1 MNNATENPTK
11 TAQRGILAP
20 AIAMF
25 VLYGLL
31 ALVTHLSA
39 PIGAVWKVQPG
50 IDGSNFLGMAGN
62 MMTFGAYLFMGIPAG
77 RLLMRIGYKR
87 TALAAL
93 ALGVGG
99 TVVQILSGR
108 LGLPVL
114 PSFAIYL
121 FGTFICGF
129 ACCMLNI
136 VINPMLNTLGGGGKR
151 GNQLICFGGGVN
163 SIVSTLAPIVVMLLI
178 GEVTAKTSFRDVDV
192 LLWSVLLIFAFAF
205 VVFSFIRLPEPA
217 EMRDEGR
224 GRREEGGGR
233 RDGVGMFE
241 PMKIRH
247 AAVGI
252 VGIFFYIGI
261 EIGVPGILNLW
272 MLDPK
277 GAFEA
282 TTPAVAGSV
291 TGMFFFL
298 MLVGRFA
305 GSWIGGKF
313 SSRAILVFC
322 SAASFLCI
330 ASGVFLMGTMA
341 PMAVFTGKGFALVTV
356 PLGTCLLATTGLFV
370 SVMWATTYN
379 LTVEGLGRLTEA
391 ASGLLMT
398 MVVGGGVLPLV
409 QGFVADRLGYVASYA
424 LPAFGAL
431 YLAAYGIWFCV
442 PDRKDGSR

>member
-1 MNNATENPTK
+1 
-11 TAQRGILAP
+11 
-20 AIAMF
+20 MF

-62 MMTFGAYLFMGIPAG
+62 MMTFGAYLFMGMPAG

-93 ALGVGG
+93 GLGVLG
-99 TVVQILSGR
+99 TVVQLVSGR
-108 LGLPVL
+108 TLLGVTFGGIPA
-114 PSFAIYL
+114 SFFTYL
-121 FGTFICGF
+121 LGTFVCGF

-136 VINPMLNTLGGGGKR
+136 VINPMLNTLGGGGKL

-163 SIVSTLAPIVVMLLI
+163 SIVSTWAPIVVMLLI
-178 GEVTAKTSFRDVDV
+178 GEVTPKTSFRDVDV
-192 LLWSVLLIFAFAF
+192 LLWSVLFIFAFALVAFRF
-205 VVFSFIRLPEPA
+205 VRLPEPA
-217 EMRDEGR
+217 AERADAAEP
-224 GRREEGGGR
+224 
-233 RDGVGMFE
+233 VGLFA

-277 GAFEA
+277 GAFAA

-305 GSWIGGKF
+305 GSYVGGKF
-313 SSRAILVFC
+313 SSRAILVFT
-322 SAASFLCI
+322 ATASFLCI
-330 ASGVFLMGTMA
+330 ASGVMLMGVMT
-341 PMAVFTGKGFALVTV
+341 PMAVFTGKGFALVRV

-379 LTVEGLGRLTEA
+379 LTVEGLGRFTEA

-398 MVVGGGVLPLV
+398 MVVGGGVLPLA
-409 QGFVADRLGYVASYA
+409 QGFLADKVGYAVSYA

-431 YLAAYGIWFCV
+431 YLVAYGIWFCK
-442 PDRKDGSR
+442 PNMKGKTR

>member
-1 MNNATENPTK
+1 
-11 TAQRGILAP
+11 
-20 AIAMF
+20 MF

-77 RLLMRIGYKR
+77 RLLVRIGYKR

-93 ALGVGG
+93 AIGVAG
-99 TVVQILSGR
+99 TVVQIFSGR
-108 LGLPVL
+108 TLLGVSLLGIPA
-114 PSFAIYL
+114 SFFTYL
-121 FGTFICGF
+121 FGTFVCGF

-136 VINPMLNTLGGGGKR
+136 VINPMLNTLGGGGKL

-163 SIVSTLAPIVVMLLI
+163 SIVSTLAPVVVMLLI

-192 LLWSVLLIFAFAF
+192 LLWAVLFIFAFAF
-205 VVFSFIRLPEPA
+205 AAFNFVRLPEPA
-217 EMRDEGR
+217 ADRS
-224 GRREEGGGR
+224 
-233 RDGVGMFE
+233 DGSEPVGVFA

-247 AAVGI
+247 AAIGI

-305 GSWIGGKF
+305 GSYIGGKF
-313 SSRAILVFC
+313 SSRAILVFT
-322 SAASFLCI
+322 SAASFICI
-330 ASGVFLMGTMA
+330 AAGVFLMDVMS
-341 PMAVFTGKGFALVTV
+341 PMAVFTGRGFAVVRV
-356 PLGTCLLATTGLFV
+356 PLGTCLLATTGLFA

-379 LTVEGLGRLTEA
+379 LTVEGLGRFTEA

-398 MVVGGGVLPLV
+398 MVVGGGVLPLA
-409 QGFVADRLGYVASYA
+409 QGFLADRCGYVASYA

-431 YLAAYGIWFCV
+431 YLLCYGIWFCI
-442 PDRKDGSR
+442 PNLTQERKANESSIG